1 MTPAPAI
8 EQPALEDQPEQQD
21 WKQLY
26 GEEFEDLPEQLVNA
40 LREQVRE
47 FQGQER
53 WLRRREV
60 MRDSRNRF
68 YERGFQ
74 HIYWNTQGASA
85 GFTLITPGGNA
96 TNAGGQMVQAPRYV
110 DDYNL
115 YQRYLQINMA
125 ILTQT
130 SPGIDFKP
138 DDAERSD
145 DKQAAKTAELYRH
158 EFDRNN
164 DVANIRQATVR
175 MMGVSGRTIR
185 WTRTVKDPQKFG
197 NNPDG
202 TPKSVEISTV
212 YGTLESKVPILSRC
226 QADCLY
232 VFLSDDPDIKK
243 VKSEYPDFASEIKA
257 GIAGLGENAYERLAR
272 LGVLQGSRSEMLSAD
287 SYAHLVTRMHCWMRP
302 EAFTGDRYD
311 DPLEEDDSVTLGARL
326 KELFPEGACAKF
338 VGDTYVGSYPEAI
351 EDSLCIEFP
360 SEGDGMNREGFMNSF
375 IVDQDAFNDAMNA
388 TREVFDVGWP
398 STWISC
404 ETGEYDA
411 IVNQRAEPY
420 AIREKK
426 ISNNM
431 KMQDMFFREPNP
443 ELPATFINYM
453 DKLQGEL
460 PQFQLAA
467 PPALFGASMEDQKT
481 ASGYAQARAQAM
493 GQQGLIFSKLQ
504 KMDAVMYYQAAL
516 CASKNPGEVRTILLP
531 GGSGQTAQ
539 IQMGNISKGNFKAY
553 PAGDSNMPEST
564 AAKRATIEKVLT
576 LLGPTPL
583 FPQITS
589 VPKNMRIFL
598 DMEGLEEIQIPEA
611 EAYDKQIFEIG
622 QLLAGAPIPPDPQM
636 QDQALVDH
644 AAAVVKIHNTVD
656 PNAPT
661 PPAPQLPSTP
671 SIPVNDYDFHQWEAS
686 ACQDWLNSEACR
698 RQLAEGNEVGV
709 QNVILH
715 WKAHTAMLA
724 QQQAAQMQ
732 AQAAVQSMGSPEK
745 PKGPGSPAATP
756 DAGVGGGGLLPESTN
771 PPGAPGMPTT

>member
-1 MTPAPAI
+1 LTPAPAAI
-8 EQPALEDQPEQQD
+8 EDTPEQQD
-21 WKQLY
+21 YKQLY
-26 GEEFEDLPEQLVNA
+26 GEEFENLPEQLVNA

-74 HIYWNTQGASA
+74 HIYWNTQGSSA

-138 DDAERSD
+138 DDASRSED
-145 DKQAAKTAELYRH
+145 LQAAEAAELYRH
-158 EFDRNN
+158 DFDRNN
-164 DVANIRQATVR
+164 DINNIRQATVR

-185 WTRTVKDPQKFG
+185 WTRTVKDAQKFG

-212 YGTLESKVPILSRC
+212 HGTLESKVPILSKC
-226 QADCLY
+226 QSECMY
-232 VFLSDDPDIKK
+232 VFLADDPDIKK
-243 VKSEYPDFASEIKA
+243 AKAEYPQFADKIKA
-257 GIAGLGENAYERLAR
+257 GIAGLGENAYERFAR

-287 SYAHLVTRMHCWMRP
+287 SYTHLVTRMHCWMRP
-302 EAFTGDRYD
+302 ESFTGDRYD
-311 DPLEEDDSVTLGARL
+311 EPLEEDPQVMLGDRL
-326 KELFPEGACAKF
+326 KEIFPEGACAKF
-338 VGDTYVGSYPEAI
+338 IGDVYVGSYPDSI
-351 EDSLCIEFP
+351 EDCLCIEFP
-360 SEGDGMNREGFMNSF
+360 AEGDGMNREGFMNCF
-375 IVDQDAFNDAMNA
+375 VVVQDSYNDAMNA
-388 TREVFDVGWP
+388 SREVFDVGWP

-426 ISNNM
+426 VSNSM

-443 ELPATFINYM
+443 ELPATFVQFMEN
-453 DKLQGEL
+453 LGGQL
-460 PQFQLAA
+460 PQFMLAA
-467 PPALFGASMEDQKT
+467 PPALFGAAMEDQKT

-516 CASKNPGEVRTILLP
+516 CAAKNPGETRTILIP

-539 IQMGNISKGNFKAY
+539 IQLGNISKGNFKAY

-583 FPQITS
+583 FPQITA
-589 VPKNMRIFL
+589 VPKNMRVFL
-598 DMEGLEEIQIPEA
+598 DMEGLEEICIPEA
-611 EAYDKQIFEIG
+611 EAYDKQMFEIE
-622 QLLAGAPIPPDPQM
+622 QLLAGAPIPADPQM
-636 QDQALVDH
+636 QDQAMVDH
-644 AAAVVKIHNTVD
+644 AAAAIKLHQSGQPD
-656 PNAPT
+656 API
-661 PPAPQLPSTP
+661 PPPPQLPPTP
-671 SIPVNDYDFHQWEAS
+671 SVPVNEYDYHQWEAS

-698 RQLAEGNEVGV
+698 RQQAEGNQVGV
-709 QNVILH
+709 ENVILH
-715 WKAHTAMLA
+715 WKAHVAAMA
-724 QQQAAQMQ
+724 AQAAAQ
-732 AQAAVQSMGSPEK
+732 AQAMMAAQPPDTGTPEK
-745 PKGPGSPAATP
+745 AKGPGSPAGTP
-756 DAGVGGGGLLPESTN
+756 GAGVGGGGLLPESVN
-771 PPGAPGMPTT
+771 PPGAPGMPTM